1 MPLRNPVTSQSPDK
15 QRIQKFLAARGV
27 GSRRQV
33 ERWISEGRVKINGRL
48 AEVGQPVGPDD
59 KIQVDDKPVSSKTLA
74 DHQYLMYHKPV
85 GEICTRND
93 PEGRKTVFAC
103 LPPLKGGRWINVGRL
118 DINTDGLLIFTTD
131 GDLANALMHPSR
143 EVIREYAVRV
153 MGNPDAEKIQRLLD
167 GIELDDGQARFK
179 SVVPGGSGEG
189 ANRWFHVTLAEGR
202 NREVR
207 RLWEAAGVTVSRL
220 SRTRYGSLRLPR
232 NLARGRFRALLAHE
246 VRDLYQAAGMEHE
259 SGKKP
264 ARKTPVRRSRNK

>member
-1 MPLRNPVTSQSPDK
+1 MTSQSPDK

-48 AEVGQPVGPDD
+48 AEVGQPVGPED
-59 KIQVDDKPVSSKTLA
+59 KIQVDDKPVSSKSLA

-93 PEGRKTVFAC
+93 PEGRKTVFER

-131 GDLANALMHPSR
+131 GNLANALMHPSH

-153 MGNPDAEKIQRLLD
+153 MGNPDADKIQRLLD
-167 GIELDDGQARFK
+167 GIELDDGQAKFK
-179 SVVPGGSGEG
+179 SVVAGGSGEG

-232 NLARGRFRALLAHE
+232 NLARGRYRALLAHE
-246 VRDLYQAAGMEHE
+246 VRDLYRAAGIEHE
-259 SGKKP
+259 SGNTP
-264 ARKTPVRRSRNK
+264 ARKTPVRRSRIK